1 MVDDLARR
9 SAHTLVVQQ
18 VMVGRDVDLHEV
30 ALAIG
35 RSYEDTAAM
44 VGGRAGFSA
53 EELSALPEV
62 LDVDA
67 GWLNDVFDAVAEV
80 DGDTTFPLPPGP
92 GGSPAIPGF
101 IVGFPN
107 QLGFPTIGRV
117 WRRIEAHEGQV
128 FRQMRGGEFTY
139 AVTSSYLEPDRTNQ
153 KLPRAHFEEALAL
166 VPLENTTPVQHLRG
180 PSYLYAILMDQRIR
194 LLDW

>member
-1 MVDDLARR
+1 MA
-9 SAHTLVVQQ
+9 
-18 VMVGRDVDLHEV
+18 GRGVDLHNV
-30 ALAIG
+30 AHAIG
-35 RSYEDTAAM
+35 RSNDDTAAL
-44 VGGRAGFSA
+44 VGGQADFSVD
-53 EELSALPEV
+53 ELDALPEV

-67 GWLNDVFDAVAEV
+67 DWLDHVFDAVARA

-92 GGSPAIPGF
+92 GGAPAIPGF

-117 WRRIEAHEGQV
+117 WGRIEAHEGQV
-128 FRQMRGGEFTY
+128 FRQLRGGEFTY
-139 AVTSSYLEPDRTNQ
+139 VVTSSYLEPDRTNQ